1 MLKFKTLN
9 NIYFKIFFFI
19 LIIISLSLYLSFRGV
34 ISFTHGPLYYYLAE
48 GMYDHKEFTSTIF
61 AIPTNLFVHPQMG
74 IIFIHYFG
82 ILIFGKKN
90 FFLFYIILSSFL
102 WLYVFY
108 NLYKKKEF
116 KIFTKHEK
124 IILFLLI
131 FLQPYNI
138 NQLSNFSN
146 ESIYLPALILSFFFF
161 LDFLQ
166 GDKNKIKILFILIF
180 FFLGSFFRIHNI
192 VFLIS
197 LIFFLLVLKKYKLF
211 LNSILFFILFLI
223 FKIFIIWNFF
233 PSVADNLISWFKSYI
248 DTLTF
253 INLNEYSRESN
264 WSISN
269 TFSFNNLLVKFNNG
283 SSIFTFFLFLKKFFA
298 NYQFIICLINLFFIF
313 IFLKSSYIV
322 SNKIS
327 KNFNLLS
334 IIFIFFSF
342 SFLFLLPIFEFSYLL
357 PTSFIIIIY
366 FFLFIKV
373 FFRFNI
379 LKLFYLAASI
389 YSIFIIIIFLIIRTP
404 NIESYYYRDTYYEL
418 KNIVKNV
425 DKNTTLFYINF
436 ENLTMPEFYRWI
448 FDDKICNYQMN
459 SDECSKLT
467 NKEKIINIIIKD
479 LSNDS
484 YVDIKSLS
492 YIVNIDSYKINKIG
506 TYIILEKLKY

>member
-1 MLKFKTLN
+1 MLKLKTLN

-19 LIIISLSLYLSFRGV
+19 LIIISLSLYLSFQGI

-48 GMYDHKEFTSTIF
+48 GMYDYKEFTSTIF
-61 AIPTNLFVHPQMG
+61 AIPTNDFIHPQMG

-82 ILIFGKKN
+82 ILIFGKNK
-90 FFLFYIILSSFL
+90 FFLFYIILSSLL
-102 WLYVFY
+102 WLCVFY

-124 IILFLLI
+124 IILFTLI

-146 ESIYLPALILSFFFF
+146 ESIYLPSLILIFFFI
-161 LDFLQ
+161 LDLLQ
-166 GDKNKIKILFILIF
+166 GDKNKIKIVFILIF
-180 FFLGSFFRIHNI
+180 LFLGSFFRIHNI
-192 VFLIS
+192 VFFIS

-211 LNSILFFILFLI
+211 LNTILIFILSLI

-233 PSVADNLISWFKSYI
+233 PLVADNLIYWFKSFI
-248 DTLTF
+248 HSLTF
-253 INLNEYSRESN
+253 VNPGEYSKESN
-264 WSISN
+264 WFLSN
-269 TFSFNNLLVKFNNG
+269 SFRDNLLLRLNNG
-283 SSIFTFFLFLKKFFA
+283 LSIFTFFLFLKKFFA
-298 NYQFIICLINLFFIF
+298 NYQFIIFLISLFFTF

-322 SNKIS
+322 SNKIN

-342 SFLFLLPIFEFSYLL
+342 SFIFLLPIFEYSYLL

-373 FFRFNI
+373 LFRLNI
-379 LKLFYLAASI
+379 LKLFYLTAPI
-389 YSIFIIIIFLIIRTP
+389 YSIFIIIIFLVIRTS
-404 NIESYYYRDTYYEL
+404 NIESFYYRDTYNEF
-418 KNIVKNV
+418 KDIIKNV
-425 DKNTTLFYINF
+425 DKNRTLFYINF
-436 ENLTMPEFYRWI
+436 EKYLTMPEFYRWVL
-448 FDDKICNYQMN
+448 DDKICNYQMN

-467 NKEKIINIIIKD
+467 NKEKIVNIIIKNLD
-479 LSNDS
+479 DK
-484 YVDIKSLS
+484 YVDIRSLS

-506 TYIILEKLKY
+506 TYIILEKLE